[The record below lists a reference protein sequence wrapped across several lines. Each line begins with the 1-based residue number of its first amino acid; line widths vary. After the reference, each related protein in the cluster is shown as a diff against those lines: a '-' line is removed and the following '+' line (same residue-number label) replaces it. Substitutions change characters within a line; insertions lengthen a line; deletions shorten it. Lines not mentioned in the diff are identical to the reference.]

1 MGACEKKAAETTF
14 KGCVRSSIRGS
25 SVKGLDAVKMQRLA
39 ANLVHIPGVE
49 TALVSPDFWTACSW
63 ASR

>member
-39 ANLVHIPGVE
+39 ATLVHIPGVE
-49 TALVSPDFWTACSW
+49 TALVNL
-63 ASR
+63 RQ